1 MLTQYHQMSLEYIV
15 TYKAENNYE
24 NSVENAAWQFLI
36 VPETNDTQELI
47 KVDFENSLD
56 AKIEYSTNG
65 LGFKTIRVSPKQS
78 FQHINFKGS
87 FKLTKKSLNPFDQI
101 PVFNIAENYKEV
113 KGLEFRANFE
123 PYLRKTPYTILP
135 KAVEDIFKFDVN
147 VSIFENLQ
155 QLNHW
160 VYLYI
165 NFKTGVTNVDTKLEE
180 VLKKKEGV
188 CQDFAHLF
196 CALARANDIP
206 TRYVSG
212 YLHQGIGY
220 FGDSQMH
227 AWAECFIPEAGW
239 IGFDPTNDLLVN
251 DNHIK
256 VAHGKDYN
264 DCSPLKGVVYALGRN
279 ETMHT
284 VEVQSQQ

>member
-1 MLTQYHQMSLEYIV
+1 LSTQYHQMSFEYTV
-15 TYKAENNYE
+15 TYKAENKYE
-24 NSVENAAWQFLI
+24 NHVEDAAWQFLI
-36 VPETNDTQELI
+36 VPENNETQELI
-47 KVDFENSLD
+47 GIAFENSLN

-65 LGFKTIRVSPKQS
+65 LGFQTIRVSPKQS
-78 FQHINFKGS
+78 FQNINFKGS
-87 FKLTKKSLNPFDQI
+87 FKLTKKSYNPFDHI
-101 PVFNIAENYKEV
+101 PIFVIAENYKEIH
-113 KGLEFRANFE
+113 GLDFKADFE
-123 PYLRKTPYTILP
+123 PYLRKTPYTMLP
-135 KAVEDIFKFDVN
+135 KAVEEIFKFDTT

-155 QLNHW
+155 HLNHW

-165 NFKTGVTNVDTKLEE
+165 HFKTGVTNVDTKLEE

-196 CALARANDIP
+196 CALARANEIP
-206 TRYVSG
+206 ARYVSG

-264 DCSPLKGVVYALGRN
+264 DCSPLKGVVYALGKN
-279 ETMHT
+279 ETMHS

>member
-1 MLTQYHQMSLEYIV
+1 MSTQNHQMSFEYTV

-24 NSVENAAWQFLI
+24 NAVDNAAWQFLI
-36 VPETNDTQELI
+36 VPETNDTQKLI
-47 KVDFENSLD
+47 KVDFENSLN
-56 AKIEYSTNG
+56 AKFEYSTNG
-65 LGFKTIRVSPKQS
+65 LGFQTIRVSPKQS
-78 FQHINFKGS
+78 FQNINFKGS
-87 FKLTKKSLNPFDQI
+87 FKLTKKSLNPFENI
-101 PVFNIAENYKEV
+101 PVFNIAENYEKI
-113 KGLEFRANFE
+113 KSLDFKADFE
-123 PYLRKTPYTILP
+123 PYLRKTPYTLLP
-135 KAVEDIFKFDVN
+135 KEVEDIFKFDASE
-147 VSIFENLQ
+147 SIFENLQ

-180 VLKKKEGV
+180 VLKNKEGV

-196 CALARANDIP
+196 CALARANGIP
-206 TRYVSG
+206 ARYVSG

-264 DCSPLKGVVYALGRN
+264 DCSPLKGVVYALGKN
-279 ETMHT
+279 ETMHS

>member
-1 MLTQYHQMSLEYIV
+1 MSTQNHQMSFEYTV

-24 NSVENAAWQFLI
+24 NAVDNAAWQFLI
-36 VPETNDTQELI
+36 VPETNDTQKLI
-47 KVDFENSLD
+47 KVEFENSLN
-56 AKIEYSTNG
+56 AKFEYSTNG
-65 LGFKTIRVSPKQS
+65 LGFQTIRVSPNQS
-78 FQHINFKGS
+78 FQSINFKAS
-87 FKLTKKSLNPFDQI
+87 FKLTKKSLNPFEHI
-101 PVFNIAENYKEV
+101 PVFKIAENYKEI
-113 KGLEFRANFE
+113 KSLGFKADFE
-123 PYLRKTPYTILP
+123 PYLRKTPYTLLP
-135 KAVEDIFKFDVN
+135 KEVEDIFKFDTLE
-147 VSIFENLQ
+147 SIFENLQ

-180 VLKKKEGV
+180 VLKNKKGV

-196 CALARANDIP
+196 CALARANGIP
-206 TRYVSG
+206 ARYVSG

-227 AWAECFIPEAGW
+227 AWAECFIPEVGW

-264 DCSPLKGVVYALGRN
+264 DCSPLKGVVYALGKN
-279 ETMHT
+279 ETIHS